1 MPASYIGR
9 LAPSPTGLLH
19 LGHART
25 FFIAHQRA
33 RAANGKLYLRD
44 EDLDPQRSR
53 PEFSAAMREDL
64 HWLGLTWDAELRQSD
79 RLPLYQAALHQLL
92 LTGQAYPCT
101 CSRRD
106 LTQSTHAPHEDPAA
120 EPDDEPLYSNHCRPT
135 VTAPTTNLSSQPK
148 AHRGPRRA
156 HLLAGVEQPQ
166 WRDPQLEP
174 PQRFRPNINYRFRT
188 PDHQPITFTDL
199 HAGPQSF
206 TPAIDFGDFLIW
218 RKALTSDPNDI
229 GLPSYQLACV
239 VDDALTNITEV
250 VRGRDLLK
258 STARQILLQRALGYR
273 TPTYFHCDLMRDEAG
288 IRLAKRHNALSLRT
302 LCANDLTPADIRALF

>member
-1 MPASYIGR
+1 MPTPYTGR

-33 RAANGKLYLRD
+33 RVANGTLYLRD

-53 PEFSAAMREDL
+53 PEFSAALREDL

-79 RLPLYQAALHQLL
+79 RLPLYRNALHQLL
-92 LTGQAYPCT
+92 AAGVAYPCA

-106 LTQSTHAPHEDPAA
+106 LAQSTQAPHED
-120 EPDDEPLYSNHCRPT
+120 EDDEPLYNNRCRP
-135 VTAPTTNLSSQPK
+135 AGPAANLVDARHP
-148 AHRGPRRA
+148 HGT
-156 HLLAGVEQPQ
+156 
-166 WRDPQLEP
+166 
-174 PQRFRPNINYRFRT
+174 NYRFRT
-188 PDHQPITFTDL
+188 PDDLHPILFTDL

-206 TPAIDFGDFLIW
+206 TPAVDFGDFLIW
-218 RKALTSDPNDI
+218 RKPLTSDPNDI

-239 VDDALTNITEV
+239 VDDALTGITEV

-258 STARQILLQRALGYR
+258 STARQILLQRALGYL
-273 TPTYFHCDLMRDEAG
+273 TPAYFHCDLMRDPNG
-288 IRLAKRHNALSLRT
+288 VRLAKRHDALSLRT
-302 LCANDLTPADIRALF
+302 LRAQGLTPADILAMF

>member
-1 MPASYIGR
+1 MPTSYTGR

-33 RAANGKLYLRD
+33 RAAHDTLYLRD

-53 PEFSAAMREDL
+53 PEFSIAMREDL

-79 RLPLYQAALHQLL
+79 RLPLYLDALHQLL
-92 LTGQAYPCT
+92 AAGLAYPCT

-106 LTQSTHAPHEDPAA
+106 LAQSTQAPHDE
-120 EPDDEPLYSNHCRPT
+120 DDEPLYNNHCRPPQS
-135 VTAPTTNLSSQPK
+135 AASLFDS
-148 AHRGPRRA
+148 RRPRRT
-156 HLLAGVEQPQ
+156 
-166 WRDPQLEP
+166 
-174 PQRFRPNINYRFRT
+174 YRFRI
-188 PDHQPITFTDL
+188 PDNHPAITFTDL

-206 TPAIDFGDFLIW
+206 TPTVDFGDFLIW
-218 RKALTSDPNDI
+218 RKALTSNPNDI

-258 STARQILLQRALGYR
+258 STARQILLQRALNYP
-273 TPTYFHCDLMRDEAG
+273 TPAYFHCDLMRDAAG
-288 IRLAKRHNALSLRT
+288 IRLAKRHDALSLRT
-302 LCANDLTPADIRALF
+302 LRANGLTPADILAMF